1 MTNTEEPIKFIKTD
15 VAWLFSADLTKE
27 IEEEEFGKV
36 KKRVHDCSFCEGS
49 LKYYTPNE
57 KDPEKPIGA
66 VDIKNND
73 SRGDNEKIF
82 NLLMKREKIT
92 FNDDYLEGENYT
104 RFILKKMKIKLPTMM
119 HFQECK
125 VILTI
130 SKLGIA
136 VFSFWITIESELN
149 SKEITEIELIP
160 LLDQKISVKL
170 PIEVLKEVGKFHMDA
185 SEVSKEFK
193 EPYFPLRNISFGA
206 IFNLYWLSIL
216 NTVWGYKYKS
226 KEEILGD
233 LRYEPYNVFPFVAVH
248 STDKEYRFCDDL
260 IKNHKKQ
267 IYQILL
273 NMVNVD
279 YDLIRSESLYQ
290 DIKPNS
296 DQIYYTNISSRKDL
310 AYLNSL
316 GAILMIFGSEK
327 FEDYLEHELDGF
339 LIAEVLLIEREF
351 FGVITKYLSMPISK
365 VKPRTLASIRS
376 YLSKALDYYYGN
388 VTGNSLARRRL
399 EHGEEKLEI
408 RENFKLVEKK
418 IELVGEALN
427 SYANSQTIALQLTFA
442 LILGIVGTLRLPFG
456 DLYNF
461 LIILGGILL
470 LITLIYYGFE
480 WRWRRLRG
488 KSL

>member
-1 MTNTEEPIKFIKTD
+1 MTNAEEPIKFIKTD
-15 VAWLFSADLTKE
+15 LAWLFSADLTKE
-27 IEEEEFGKV
+27 IKEEEFDKV
-36 KKRVHDCSFCEGS
+36 KKRVYDCSFCEGS

-73 SRGDNEKIF
+73 SREEYEKLL

-104 RFILKKMKIKLPTMM
+104 RFILKKIKIKLPKMTN
-119 HFQECK
+119 FQECK
-125 VILTI
+125 VLLTI
-130 SKLGIA
+130 SKLGIVA
-136 VFSFWITIESELN
+136 FSFWITIESELN

-170 PIEVLKEVGKFHMDA
+170 PIEVLKEVGKFNIDA

-193 EPYFPLRNISFGA
+193 EPYFPIQNISFGA

-233 LRYEPYNVFPFVAVH
+233 LRYEPYTVFPFVAIH

-267 IYQILL
+267 IIQILM
-273 NMVNVD
+273 NMLNVD
-279 YDLIRSESLYQ
+279 YELIRPESLYQ
-290 DIKPNS
+290 DIGPNS
-296 DQIYYTNISSRKDL
+296 DQIYHANISSRKDL

-327 FEDYLEHELDGF
+327 FEDFMEQELDGF

-388 VTGNSLARRRL
+388 ITGNSLARRRL
-399 EHGEEKLEI
+399 EHGEEILEI

-418 IELVGEALN
+418 IELVGEALD
-427 SYANSQTIALQLTFA
+427 SYANSQTIALQLAIA
-442 LILGIVGTLRLPFG
+442 LILGIVGTLKLPFN
-456 DLYNF
+456 DFVNF
-461 LIILGGILL
+461 FISLGGIFL

-480 WRWRRLRG
+480 WRWRRVRG